1 MNTSLINR
9 LKEFDQKI
17 DQKQKLIDELQRSKL
32 AWEQEKLQIESKIKV
47 SEERA
52 IFLEAEIARM
62 SGDPGLLNI
71 MAYPSLDISVPIQP

>member
-17 DQKQKLIDELQRSKL
+17 DQKQKLIDELQRSRL
-32 AWEQEKLQIESKIKV
+32 AWEQEKQQIESKIKV

-52 IFLEAEIARM
+52 IFLEAEIAEM
-62 SGDPGLLNI
+62 
-71 MAYPSLDISVPIQP
+71 